1 MEHDRLVAMMR
12 KSLLSPKVIGVLGGK
27 GGVGKTST
35 VMSVASTLAKYRSGR
50 VVAITLDYNST
61 LALRTRKVSDS
72 ARGDMSLLDFATDR
86 TLTGP
91 TSIAKCFQ
99 VNRQGLSVLGTGL
112 NPISRDQLG
121 AAQYQ
126 RALKM
131 LKGSFEIIVV
141 DFGNIP
147 NSDVFWASL
156 ASLDSLIL
164 VTSTESDSIQ
174 GIRLAEGVIREAGR
188 DDLLGDQTTMIVNY
202 RSPAAPKVDLENFVG
217 RIQSTEK
224 REVLEIPWDDHLS
237 EGGPVDIELLSKP
250 VQYQYLRAA
259 AIVAASLPS

>member
-61 LALRTRKVSDS
+61 LAHRTHAVSDS

-86 TLTGP
+86 TLTSP
-91 TSIAKCFQ
+91 SAISKCFQ

-121 AAQYQ
+121 AAQYT

-147 NSDVFWASL
+147 NNDVFWASL
-156 ASLDSLIL
+156 KSLDALIL
-164 VTSTESDSIQ
+164 VTSTENDSIK
-174 GIRLAEGVIREAGR
+174 GIHLAEGVLREAGR
-188 DDLLGDQTTMIVNY
+188 DDLLGEQTTMIVNY
-202 RSPAAPKVDLENFVG
+202 RSPAAPKADLEKFVG
-217 RIQSTEK
+217 RQQSTEK
-224 REVLEIPWDDHLS
+224 REVLEMPWDEHLA
-237 EGGPVDIELLSKP
+237 EAGPVDIELLSKP